1 MNPTVETGT
10 PALLNNPGVL
20 LAGVI
25 SSTRRSSPSSSGS
38 SGTAAPKI
46 RLLLL
51 GSFVFGAVFS
61 AVGMLVF
68 DRSGSP
74 LAHAQDV
81 AGCTNATL
89 NGAYGARAQG
99 FLVTGPDGTPFAQPV
114 PVAAFNLLLADG
126 AGNII
131 RTGTAN
137 FNGTINPNPGT
148 GTYTVSPDCTFTVS
162 FARPSG
168 VPQTIDGVLVNAG
181 TKAFVVTT
189 NPATDPSASVTSVEW
204 ERL

>member
-1 MNPTVETGT
+1 M
-10 PALLNNPGVL
+10 
-20 LAGVI
+20 
-25 SSTRRSSPSSSGS
+25 RRSIILCG
-38 SGTAAPKI
+38 AA
-46 RLLLL
+46 
-51 GSFVFGAVFS
+51 SFVSALVGVVAGITLTLPAV
-61 AVGMLVF
+61 VG
-68 DRSGSP
+68 
-74 LAHAQDV
+74 AQDV

-99 FLVTGPDGTPFAQPV
+99 FHVTGPDGTPFAQPV
-114 PVAAFNLLLADG
+114 PVVAFNLLLADG
-126 AGNII
+126 AGNIT

-137 FNGTINPNPGT
+137 VNGTINPNPGT

-189 NPATDPSASVTSVEW
+189 NPATDPGASVTSVEW